1 MSASHPLFPRPG
13 SRVYLGAMLRL
24 AVALSLGLAQA
35 LAAQTAPNPTKP
47 PALVIR
53 NLSETATRY
62 RLVPDGRRVRDTTS
76 WTVTR
81 RVVDRSRA
89 LALQVMTS
97 ISHGDTVVDSVL
109 FNART
114 LVPVWEHAG
123 GRQSWRVAFGAAR
136 ITGYVSGPDSAQRPV
151 DVAIPG
157 FAYSS
162 TMDNVVVRALPLRPG
177 YQIAVPFWDGDRLE
191 MDTVRVRALGGRPQ
205 GAWVVDFVEPYATET
220 LWIDRSSR
228 RVLRHVYVYARD
240 GSRAH
245 VDVARSRQPLSR
257 A

>member
-1 MSASHPLFPRPG
+1 
-13 SRVYLGAMLRL
+13 MLRL

-35 LAAQTAPNPTKP
+35 LAAQTAPGPTKP
-47 PALVIR
+47 PALVVR
-53 NLSETATRY
+53 NLSETAARY

-81 RVVDRSRA
+81 RVVDRPRG

-97 ISHGDTVVDSVL
+97 MSHGDTVIDSVL

-114 LVPVWEHAG
+114 LIPVWEHAR
-123 GRQSWRVAFGAAR
+123 GRQSWDIAFGAAR
-136 ITGYVSGPDSAQRPV
+136 ITGYVSGPDSAHRRV

-162 TMDNVVVRALPLRPG
+162 TMDHVVVRGLPLRPG
-177 YQIAVPFWDGDRLE
+177 YQIVLPFWDGDRLE
-191 MDTVRVRALGGRPQ
+191 MDTVRVRELGERGA

-245 VDVARSRQPLSR
+245 VEAARPQQR
-257 A
+257 